1 MTSVTIPPVT
11 PRRPLGGTAVTFR
24 HIPQQ
29 IQGITGTLIIQ
40 DIHTVEET
48 LLDLPALVGEDAVMI
63 LNICL
68 QPEPEIEV
76 AETPEVRVV
85 LDLLPPEMP
94 VAIIGH

>member
-11 PRRPLGGTAVTFR
+11 LRRPLGGTAVTFR

-48 LLDLPALVGEDAVMI
+48 LLDLQARVGEDAVMI

-68 QPEPEIEV
+68 QPEVEV

-94 VAIIGH
+94 VAIIGL

>member
-1 MTSVTIPPVT
+1 MTRDTIPQVT
-11 PRRPLGGTAVTFR
+11 LRRPQVIAVIFQ

-29 IQGITGTLIIQ
+29 TLDITDIQIIQ

-48 LLDLPALVGEDAVMI
+48 LLDLQAPVGEDAVMI

-68 QPEPEIEV
+68 QPEVEV

-94 VAIIGH
+94 VAIIGL

>member
-11 PRRPLGGTAVTFR
+11 PRRPLGGMQAVTFR

-48 LLDLPALVGEDAVMI
+48 LLDLQAPVGEDAVMI

-68 QPEPEIEV
+68 QPEVEV

>member
-48 LLDLPALVGEDAVMI
+48 LLDLQAPVGEDAVMI

-68 QPEPEIEV
+68 QPEVEV

-94 VAIIGH
+94 VAIIGL

>member
-11 PRRPLGGTAVTFR
+11 PRRPPGVTAVTFR

-29 IQGITGTLIIQ
+29 IQGIIGTLIIQ

-48 LLDLPALVGEDAVMI
+48 LLDLQARVGGDAVMI

-68 QPEPEIEV
+68 QQPEIEV
-76 AETPEVRVV
+76 VEIPEVRVA
-85 LDLLPPEMP
+85 LGLLPPEMP
-94 VAIIGH
+94 VAIIGR